1 MAIDNIFNDGNIDGV
16 ADNIFG
22 AVNNSVS
29 EVKLMQQRK
38 AAENVQLV
46 INALKKIESDIK
58 DRFDNVGSAIE
69 KRVLTIKDGRNGI
82 DGTDG
87 RDGKD
92 GKPGR
97 DGQVGPKGRD
107 GLNGRDGI
115 DGQDGVSVTNAHL
128 DFDGSLVITLS
139 NGTEIDV
146 GEVMPMDLAEKIKI
160 VSNGGGTSQY
170 VVDTLAS
177 LQTQISALIPSQ
189 TGNSGKYLT
198 TDGTT
203 TSWGTVSGGGSM
215 TYPGAGIPLSTGSA
229 WGTSYPTTGATSVV
243 LRDSS
248 QNVSANSFLSNFTNV
263 AAAGTTTTLTVSS
276 STKYV
281 VTGSG
286 GQTYQLPSG
295 TTLANGAVFSFNNN
309 QSSGAVTVTNNA
321 STTIATVQ
329 SGGFVEITLLSN
341 ATTAGSWDVHV
352 QAPSNVTWSTNT
364 FDYAGSITSA
374 TWNGVA
380 VAANRGGTGVANN
393 SASTITISGNFGT
406 TFTVT
411 GTTAVTLPTSG
422 TLVNTAVTTLSS
434 LTSVG
439 TIGTGVWNGTIITG
453 TYGGTG
459 VNNGSKTITL
469 GGNLTT
475 SGAFNT
481 TVTTTATTA
490 VTLPT
495 SGTLISSVT
504 ALSGAVTGT
513 PSSSTYLRGDGTW
526 SSVSAGAAGS
536 TTQVQYNSSGAL
548 AGSASFIFDG
558 TNVGVGVTPSAN
570 QFGNNLQV
578 NQTILNDDG
587 AGTNHL
593 TKNAYYSS
601 GWKYISTDYASK
613 YTQSLGVHSWS
624 TAPSGTAGGTITF
637 TQAMTLNASGFLG
650 IGVTNPTWGV
660 DISNSTGAGFRY
672 KSTSGSGTIAI
683 DSTGTGAGGSGISC
697 RKNGTA
703 YALFGVSGWINGDTT
718 TDAQIFADGSSGI
731 RFCVA
736 GSVTPSAT
744 IDSSGNLLVGT
755 TTSLYSARFTAS
767 SSNTCAGLI
776 TTTSAEYCL
785 SAVNTASSG
794 NNNLILFQTD
804 STPTTR
810 GSITYNRSG
819 GLVVYNT
826 TSDYRAKTV
835 NGLVQNALSKIALL
849 KPSTGRMNGATED
862 IDFFVAHELQEV
874 VPFAVIGEKDAVNE
888 DNTPKYQMVDKSALI
903 PLLTAAIQEQQAII
917 ESLLARLTA
926 LENK

>member
-46 INALKKIESDIK
+46 IQALKKIESDIK

-115 DGQDGVSVTNAHL
+115 DGQDGISVVDAHL

-170 VVDTLAS
+170 VVDTLTS

-198 TDGTT
+198 TDGTN
-203 TSWGTVSGGGSM
+203 TSWGTVSGGGGSM
-215 TYPGAGIPLSTGSA
+215 VYPGAGIALSTGSA

-248 QNVSANSFLSNFTNV
+248 QNVSANSFLSTFTSV

-309 QSSGAVTVTNNA
+309 QSSGAVTVTNNS
-321 STTIATVQ
+321 STTIAAVQ
-329 SGGFVEITLLSN
+329 SGGYVEITLLSN

-374 TWNGVA
+374 TWNGVTVA
-380 VAANRGGTGVANN
+380 VNRGGTGVTTSTGTGSVVLSTSPTLVTPLLGTPTSGVLTSCTGYTTANL
-393 SASTITISGNFGT
+393 SGTITNAQLANSSTTINGTAIALGASGTVTAAAGT
-406 TFTVT
+406 LT
-411 GTTAVTLPTSG
+411 GTTLNSTVVT
-422 TLVNTAVTTLSS
+422 SS
-434 LTSVG
+434 LTSIG
-439 TIGTGVWNGTIITG
+439 TIATGVWNGTIITG

-459 VNNGSKTITL
+459 VNNGAKTITL

-513 PSSSTYLRGDGTW
+513 PSSTTYLRGDGTW
-526 SSVSAGAAGS
+526 ATV
-536 TTQVQYNSSGAL
+536 SSG
-548 AGSASFIFDG
+548 GSG
-558 TNVGVGVTPSAN
+558 T
-570 QFGNNLQV
+570 V
-578 NQTILNDDG
+578 NS
-587 AGTNHL
+587 GT
-593 TKNAYYSS
+593 TGQIAYY
-601 GWKYISTDYASK
+601 AS
-613 YTQSLGVHSWS
+613 
-624 TAPSGTAGGTITF
+624 SGTAVSGETQISATNMPTGSVIQVVTGTTSTLASNSSTTFSSSGLTATITPQF
-637 TQAMTLNASGFLG
+637 SSSTIL
-650 IGVTNPTWGV
+650 II
-660 DISNSTGAGFRY
+660 ISQ
-672 KSTSGSGTIAI
+672 
-683 DSTGTGAGGSGISC
+683 
-697 RKNGTA
+697 
-703 YALFGVSGWINGDTT
+703 
-718 TDAQIFADGSSGI
+718 QIF
-731 RFCVA
+731 
-736 GSVTPSAT
+736 
-744 IDSSGNLLVGT
+744 
-755 TTSLYSARFTAS
+755 
-767 SSNTCAGLI
+767 SSNLQGQASLRVVRGSTAVAPTYDYANWGQASQNMI
-776 TTTSAEYCL
+776 NISIQAYDSPATTSATTYTSQIRL
-785 SAVNTASSG
+785 NSGTGVIYAQYGDGGGQGSSFMT
-794 NNNLILFQTD
+794 LMEI
-804 STPTTR
+804 R
-810 GSITYNRSG
+810 
-819 GLVVYNT
+819 
-826 TSDYRAKTV
+826 
-835 NGLVQNALSKIALL
+835 
-849 KPSTGRMNGATED
+849 
-862 IDFFVAHELQEV
+862 
-874 VPFAVIGEKDAVNE
+874 
-888 DNTPKYQMVDKSALI
+888 
-903 PLLTAAIQEQQAII
+903 
-917 ESLLARLTA
+917 
-926 LENK
+926 